1 MIDDDAVTTQ
11 ELSEELIF
19 LIATA
24 TTDAQRKRATDLF
37 RRYARRIDAD
47 AYRRGR
53 DSVMPQSA
61 APRLSPAPH
70 RDATMAEIAAALQ
83 PDDGVS
89 LIPRVTWQEQ
99 T

>member
-1 MIDDDAVTTQ
+1 MSMIEEDTITTQ

-24 TTDAQRKRATDLF
+24 ATDAQRKRATDLF

-53 DSVMPQSA
+53 DSVTPAA
-61 APRLSPAPH
+61 APRVPAPH
-70 RDATMAEIAAALQ
+70 RDATIDEIAAALQ
-83 PDDGVS
+83 PDQNVS
-89 LIPRVTWQEQ
+89 LIPRVAWQE
-99 T
+99 